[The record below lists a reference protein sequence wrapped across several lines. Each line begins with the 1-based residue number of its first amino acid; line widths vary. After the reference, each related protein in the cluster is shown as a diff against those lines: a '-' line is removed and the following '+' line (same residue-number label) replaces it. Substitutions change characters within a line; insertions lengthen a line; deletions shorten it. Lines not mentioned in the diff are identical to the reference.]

1 MKKKMNLVSWIF
13 NIFESVMLI
22 LIAYL
27 LKIGIINTSLIF
39 LTFQISRAYFKMPK
53 HYKQWQKCLCW
64 TLIIF
69 TSLFVV
75 SRVDIS
81 VGILCSI
88 FTAYI
93 LSGKADISDMYMWKG
108 KNESSIHQPLID
120 YLKYN
125 AISDE
130 YLKAEELLKSKVD
143 TKTYLIY
150 KRRFIDGYSYDMIC
164 EEFDVPNPR
173 IKECLDKCYYFL
185 IGRLNI

>member
-1 MKKKMNLVSWIF
+1 MKKKMNLPSLIF
-13 NIFESVMLI
+13 NWFETLMLV

-27 LKIGIINTSLIF
+27 LKIGLVNTLLVF
-39 LTFQISRAYFKMPK
+39 LTFQISRAFIKMPK
-53 HYKQWQKCLCW
+53 HYKDWQRCLCW
-64 TLIIF
+64 TLTIF
-69 TSLFVV
+69 TGLFVV

-93 LSGKADISDMYMWKG
+93 LSGKADIKDMYMWKPQ
-108 KNESSIHQPLID
+108 NESVHQPLID

-125 AISDE
+125 AICDD
-130 YLKAEELLKSKVD
+130 YLKAEELLKQKVD

-150 KRRFIDGYSYDMIC
+150 KRKFIDGYSYEKIC
-164 EEFDVPNPR
+164 EEFDMSNPR

>member
-1 MKKKMNLVSWIF
+1 MNKKMNLVSYLF
-13 NIFESVMLI
+13 NLFETLMLI

-27 LKIGIINTSLIF
+27 LKVGVINTLLIF
-39 LTFQISRAYFKMPK
+39 LTFQISRAFIKMPK
-53 HYKQWQKCLCW
+53 HYKDWQRCLCW
-64 TLIIF
+64 TLVIF
-69 TSLFVV
+69 GGLFVV

-81 VGILCSI
+81 VGIMCSV

-93 LSGKADISDMYMWKG
+93 LSGKADIGDMYMWKPQ
-108 KNESSIHQPLID
+108 NESVHQPLID

-125 AISDE
+125 TICDD
-130 YLKAEELLKSKVD
+130 YLKAEELLKQKVD

-150 KRRFIDGYSYDMIC
+150 KRKFIDGYSYERIS
-164 EEFDVPNPR
+164 EEFDMSNPR

>member
-1 MKKKMNLVSWIF
+1 MNKKMNLASLIF
-13 NIFESVMLI
+13 NLFETLMLI
-22 LIAYL
+22 LMAYL
-27 LKIGIINTSLIF
+27 LKVGVLNTFLIF
-39 LTFQISRAYFKMPK
+39 LTFQITRAFIKMPK
-53 HYKQWQKCLCW
+53 HYKDWQKCLCW

-69 TSLFVV
+69 GGLFVV

-81 VGILCSI
+81 VGIMCSI

-93 LSGKADISDMYMWKG
+93 LSGKADIGDMYMWKPQ
-108 KNESSIHQPLID
+108 NESVHQPLID

-125 AISDE
+125 AICDD
-130 YLKAEELLKSKVD
+130 YLKAEELLKQKVD

-150 KRRFIDGYSYDMIC
+150 KRKFIDGYSYERIS
-164 EEFDVPNPR
+164 EEFDMSNPR

>member
-1 MKKKMNLVSWIF
+1 MNKKMNLVSYLF
-13 NIFESVMLI
+13 NLFETLMLI

-27 LKIGIINTSLIF
+27 LKVGIINTLLIF
-39 LTFQISRAYFKMPK
+39 LTFQISRAFIKMPK
-53 HYKQWQKCLCW
+53 HYKDWQRCLCW
-64 TLIIF
+64 TLVIF
-69 TSLFVV
+69 GGLFVV

-81 VGILCSI
+81 VGIMCSV

-93 LSGKADISDMYMWKG
+93 LSGKADIGDMYMWKPQ
-108 KNESSIHQPLID
+108 NESVHQPLID

-125 AISDE
+125 TICDD
-130 YLKAEELLKSKVD
+130 YLKAEELLKQKVD

-150 KRRFIDGYSYDMIC
+150 KRKFIDGYSYERIS
-164 EEFDVPNPR
+164 EEFDMSNPR

>member
-1 MKKKMNLVSWIF
+1 MNKKMNLASLIF
-13 NIFESVMLI
+13 NLFETLMLI
-22 LIAYL
+22 LMAYL
-27 LKIGIINTSLIF
+27 LKVGVLNTFLIF
-39 LTFQISRAYFKMPK
+39 LTFQITRAFIKMPK
-53 HYKQWQKCLCW
+53 HYKDWQKCLCW

-69 TSLFVV
+69 GGLFVV

-81 VGILCSI
+81 VGIMCSI

-93 LSGKADISDMYMWKG
+93 LSGKADIRDMYMWKPQ
-108 KNESSIHQPLID
+108 NESVHQPLID

-125 AISDE
+125 TICDD
-130 YLKAEELLKSKVD
+130 YLKAEELLKQKVD

-150 KRRFIDGYSYDMIC
+150 KRKFIDGYSYERIS
-164 EEFDVPNPR
+164 EEFEMSNPR